1 MASGPVRRLLASV
14 RFRITAVATVAVAVA
29 LVAGGFGLV
38 FLLQA
43 GVVRTIRGDAQLRA
57 AEVAALAQ
65 RGPLPAVLPPPTAS
79 RLTLLQIVAA
89 DGQVVAAS
97 PPLTGRLPLVALR
110 DASRRGAIQ
119 HLEDLGDIEGPW
131 LVQVVPVSLAG
142 RQARVVVA
150 TSLADLRRSVQVLG
164 KLLVGGL
171 LVLVAL
177 VAGLCWLVVGRALR
191 PIEAMRA
198 EVDAIT
204 ARALDRRVPEPASGD
219 EVGRLARTMNEML
232 DRLERA
238 SAVQRRFGE
247 DASHELRTPVAN
259 IRTAIEVALAH
270 PEQAEWEVVARDIL
284 VQDGRAQ
291 QLIDE
296 LLVLARTDGGRLERA
311 VRPVDLAEAVRA
323 ETVPGVEAEVGVGV
337 TVRTVLPGPVVV
349 LADPTHVARIVANLV
364 DNARRFA
371 RSTITVAVERVGA
384 VAVLAV
390 EDDGPG
396 VHQADR
402 ERVFERFVRLDQHRD
417 RASGGSGLG
426 LAIVRELVED
436 AGGTVAFE
444 GPSPTSR
451 VVVRLP
457 ATDLSASPQAPE
469 RTMA

>member
-1 MASGPVRRLLASV
+1 MAPGPVRRLLASV
-14 RFRITAVATVAVAVA
+14 RFRITAVATVAVAAA
-29 LVAGGFGLV
+29 LVVGAFGLV

-65 RGPLPAVLPPPTAS
+65 RGPLPAVLPPLTAS
-79 RLTLLQIVAA
+79 RLTLVQVVGA
-89 DGQVVAAS
+89 DGRVLAAS
-97 PPLTGRLPLVALR
+97 APLSGRLPLVAPR
-110 DASRRGAIQ
+110 EVSRHGDIQ
-119 HLEDLGDIEGPW
+119 HLDGLEDLEGPW
-131 LVQVVPVSLAG
+131 LVQVQPVTLDG
-142 RQARVVVA
+142 RPAHVVVA
-150 TSLADLRRSVQVLG
+150 TSLADLRRSVKVLG

-171 LVLVAL
+171 VVLVAL
-177 VAGLCWLVVGRALR
+177 VAGLCWVVVGRALR

-204 ARALDRRVPEPASGD
+204 ARALDRRVPEPPSGD

-238 SAVQRRFGE
+238 SAAQRRFGE

-270 PEQAEWEVVARDIL
+270 PEHADWEALALDVL
-284 VQDGRAQ
+284 VQDERAQ

-311 VRPVDLAEAVRA
+311 VRPVDLAEAARA
-323 ETVPGVEAEVGVGV
+323 GAAPDPKAGAGVA
-337 TVRTVLPGPVVV
+337 VRTVLPEPVVV
-349 LADPTHVARIVANLV
+349 LADPTHVARIVANLIE
-364 DNARRFA
+364 NARRFA
-371 RSTITVAVERVGA
+371 RSTVTIAVQRVGA

-396 VHQADR
+396 VAEADR

-417 RASGGSGLG
+417 RATGGSGLG
-426 LAIVRELVED
+426 LAIVRELVD
-436 AGGTVAFE
+436 AAGGTVAFE

-457 ATDLSASPQAPE
+457 VADLSALPQAPE
-469 RTMA
+469 RTMAT